1 MPQCLQSMENN
12 RNINLYIANNLR
24 VILTFQ
30 RGYYGK
36 THPGKDN
43 EESELKIRFNFKKK
57 PEEESSEKERD
68 KPMRGNQ

>member
-1 MPQCLQSMENN
+1 MENN

-43 EESELKIRFNFKKK
+43 EESALKIRFNFKKK
-57 PEEESSEKERD
+57 PEEESSEKERE
-68 KPMRGNQ
+68 KSQRGNQ